1 MTFYPLVNLGGG
13 LAGRRS
19 RGGGEG
25 VFWVHPYALD
35 SSCWAELWD
44 RLPGW
49 RHVGVD
55 LPGHGL
61 SEPLVPR
68 EDLAALTT
76 RLREAAT
83 REEARH
89 LVGLSLGANLALAM
103 ALGGGQA
110 FSSVV
115 LASPELEDT
124 VAAEGFWR
132 RYRELATMYMMAGF
146 GEHLR
151 GRLMLVEPGLF
162 DGARSRPELWERLWR
177 IVGRHPF
184 WDLAYAG
191 YARVVSTA
199 WPEDAL
205 RGMSLPTLL
214 VVGERA
220 AAGSKAE
227 AARWS
232 AALPASRLTDLAG
245 AAHLSLL
252 EAPEAAAA
260 VLNSHLAG
268 HALTTTNGRAQA
280 EAGA

>member
-19 RGGGEG
+19 GGGG
-25 VFWVHPYALD
+25 DVVFWVHPYALD

-61 SEPLVPR
+61 SEPLAPQ

-76 RLREAAT
+76 RLREAAA
-83 REEARH
+83 REGARH

-103 ALGGGQA
+103 ALGRGQA

-115 LASPELEDT
+115 LASPVLEDT
-124 VAAEGFWR
+124 AGAEGFWR
-132 RYRELATMYMMAGF
+132 RYRELVTMYMMAGF

-151 GRLMLVEPGLF
+151 GRLMLVEPGIF
-162 DGARSRPELWERLWR
+162 DGTRSRTGLWEGLWR

-184 WDLAYAG
+184 WDLPHGG
-191 YARVVSTA
+191 YLRVASTA

-205 RGMSLPTLL
+205 RGMDLPTLL
-214 VVGERA
+214 VVGESA
-220 AAGSKAE
+220 AADSKAE
-227 AARWS
+227 AGRWA
-232 AALPASRLTDLAG
+232 AALPASRLAELAG
-245 AAHLSLL
+245 AAHLALL
-252 EAPEAAAA
+252 ETPEAAAA
-260 VLNSHLAG
+260 ALDAHLGG
-268 HALTTTNGRAQA
+268 HALSTTEGRAKV

>member
-19 RGGGEG
+19 GGAGEV

-61 SEPLVPR
+61 SEPLAPR

-76 RLREAAT
+76 RLREVAA
-83 REEARH
+83 REGARH

-103 ALGGGQA
+103 ALGGPT

-124 VAAEGFWR
+124 TVGEGFWR
-132 RYRELATMYMMAGF
+132 RYRELATMYMMGGF

-151 GRLMLVEPGLF
+151 SRLMLVEPGLF
-162 DGARSRPELWERLWR
+162 DGARPLPGLWERLWR

-191 YARVVSTA
+191 YARVASTA
-199 WPEDAL
+199 WPEEAL
-205 RGMSLPTLL
+205 RGMDLPTLL
-214 VVGERA
+214 VVGEGATAGAKAQAGRWA
-220 AAGSKAE
+220 ASF
-227 AARWS
+227 
-232 AALPASRLTDLAG
+232 PASRLTELSG
-245 AAHLSLL
+245 AAHLALL
-252 EAPEAAAA
+252 ETPEAAAA
-260 VLNSHLAG
+260 ALDAHLGG
-268 HALTTTNGRAQA
+268 HALSATEGRAKV

>member
-1 MTFYPLVNLGGG
+1 VTFYPLVNLGGG

-19 RGGGEG
+19 GGDGDV

-35 SSCWAELWD
+35 SSCWAELWE

-61 SEPLVPR
+61 SEPLDPR
-68 EDLAALTT
+68 DDLAALTT
-76 RLREAAT
+76 RLREAAA
-83 REEARH
+83 REGARH

-103 ALGGGQA
+103 ALGGGPTFA
-110 FSSVV
+110 SVV

-124 VAAEGFWR
+124 AVPEGFWR

-151 GRLMLVEPGLF
+151 GRLMLVEPGIF
-162 DGARSRPELWERLWR
+162 DGTRPLPGLWERLWR

-191 YARVVSTA
+191 YARVASTA

-205 RGMSLPTLL
+205 RGMGLPTLL
-214 VVGERA
+214 VVGESA

-227 AARWS
+227 AVRWA
-232 AALPASRLTDLAG
+232 AALPTSRLTELPG

-252 EAPEAAAA
+252 ETPEAAAA
-260 VLNSHLAG
+260 ALDAHLGG
-268 HALTTTNGRAQA
+268 HALPSTEGRAKV